1 MVHDKDSEALRIAG
15 EEKSKLSNQI
25 DKLKNELSTS
35 NDQVCKLFYVSFSLS
50 MLMILHII
58 RS

>member
-1 MVHDKDSEALRIAG
+1 MVHDKDSEALCIAG

-35 NDQVCKLFYVSFSLS
+35 NDQVCKLFYVSFSHS